1 VLLLTDTRTAGLL
14 QDFER
19 KKARA
24 AQHLSILRKSIEE
37 FANREREPVVGRFD
51 TTEGQY
57 IFDVPLEPID
67 PEWPLLVGDF
77 AYDMRAS
84 LDYLVTALIRSTG
97 SGETDSSNF
106 PIFSI
111 KRVEEWR
118 YAEQRW
124 DRDKNNSIA
133 KSLEGTP
140 PGTKEA
146 LKPLQPFH
154 EVPRANPW
162 EHPLFSLQTL
172 NNRDKHRRLNLLA
185 QQAHISFVDP
195 DGRPFFHG
203 PPASTRIPDKAEK
216 DTLTVQLGVQA
227 KFDRDVLLTSTYDV
241 RLHEPLWLVG
251 NLIDTLTEIN
261 RFIEARVLPAISGL
275 L

>member
-1 VLLLTDTRTAGLL
+1 LTTTKTTSPLR
-14 QDFER
+14 DFER

-24 AQHLSILRKSIEE
+24 TQHLHDLRRSIEE
-37 FANREREPVVGRFD
+37 FANRERTPIVGRFD
-51 TTEGQY
+51 PTEGQY
-57 IFDVPLEPID
+57 IFDVPLEPTD

-84 LDYLVTALIRSTG
+84 LDYLITALIRSTG
-97 SGETDSSNF
+97 NEETDTSSF

-111 KRVEEWR
+111 KRVQEWR

-124 DRDKNNSIA
+124 DRDKNSRIA
-133 KSLEGTP
+133 RSLEGTP

-154 EVPRANPW
+154 EVPRSNPW

-185 QQAHISFVDP
+185 QQADISFVDL
-195 DGRPFFHG
+195 DGQPIFHG
-203 PPASTRIPDKAEK
+203 PPASTRIPDQVQK
-216 DTLTVQLGVQA
+216 DTFTVQLSVNA
-227 KFDRDVLLTSTYDV
+227 KFDGDVLLVSSYNV
-241 RLHEPLWLVG
+241 RLNEPIWLVG
-251 NLIDTLTEIN
+251 NLIHTLTEIN
-261 RFIEARVLPAISGL
+261 RFVEDRVLPVIRGL